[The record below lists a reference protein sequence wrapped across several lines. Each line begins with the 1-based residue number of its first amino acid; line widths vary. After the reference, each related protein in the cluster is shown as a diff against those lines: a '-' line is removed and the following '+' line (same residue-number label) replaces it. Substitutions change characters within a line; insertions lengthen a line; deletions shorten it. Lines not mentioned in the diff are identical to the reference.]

1 MNEKRSVT
9 AGERENTYR
18 FLAALCLA
26 PPSDA
31 LISMIRD
38 RSVLSVIAD
47 EASHLSLFVD
57 EAGKISNLK
66 EELEAEHTAIF
77 TLPSGAIP
85 HESVYLDK
93 DRRLGGSVTM
103 GVAEFYQRAGAD
115 IADASIVMPD
125 HLGMELE
132 FMGFLCGIEKE
143 LWESDDNGALS
154 KCIELQREF
163 LEEHLLR
170 WILPCC
176 ERIMES
182 ALYGFYKAIALFALG
197 FLKGEKEHVADL
209 WAELGETR
217 EGVGEWDDETVQSL

>member
-1 MNEKRSVT
+1 MNENRSVT

-38 RSVLSVIAD
+38 RSVLSAIAD

-57 EAGKISNLK
+57 EASKISSLK

-93 DRRLGGSVTM
+93 NRRLGGSVTI
-103 GVAEFYQRAGAD
+103 GVAEFYLRAGAD
-115 IADASIVMPD
+115 IVDASIAVPD

-143 LWESDDNGALS
+143 LWESDDSDALA
-154 KCIELQREF
+154 KCVALQREF
-163 LEEHLLR
+163 LEEHLMK
-170 WILPCC
+170 WVGPCC

-182 ALYGFYKAIALFALG
+182 ALYGFYKAIALFTLS
-197 FLKGEKEHVADL
+197 FLRGEEEHVADL
-209 WAELGETR
+209 WAELSETR